1 MQNGGTN
8 CKGTLCGLW
17 GDYYKYHGSMNINVI
32 ENYCPL
38 KVIELSEKHR
48 EQLNA

>member
-1 MQNGGTN
+1 MQRDTVLI
-8 CKGTLCGLW
+8 KR

-48 EQLNA
+48 EQVNA